1 MFSRGFGVVID
12 IVSDT
17 EIEVFVLGDR
27 RKRIV
32 KASNYYIGEIRRKL
46 KNEYY
51 IVIAFDT
58 KTREVIEE
66 IEDL

>member
-1 MFSRGFGVVID
+1 MFSRGFGVVIN

-32 KASNYYIGEIRRKL
+32 KASDFYIGKIREKL

-51 IVIAFDT
+51 VVIAFDT
-58 KTREVIEE
+58 RTREVIEDVE
-66 IEDL
+66 NL